1 MRFQP
6 FLKSFSYHHSDFT
19 IFARLKG
26 GVKMPDRFVIS
37 NTFSLRMLQY
47 CFHEL
52 TFEPVPEGC
61 VREILQR
68 VAQENPENLLSI
80 VGHESTAKLFSEVLG
95 IEVPANRTNYTFQV
109 GDALIVGVP
118 NTPRLPEGKVLSKEE
133 LEKLGIQWWLVK
145 FA

>member
-1 MRFQP
+1 
-6 FLKSFSYHHSDFT
+6 
-19 IFARLKG
+19 
-26 GVKMPDRFVIS
+26 MPDRFVIS
-37 NTFSLRMLQY
+37 NTFSLRMLYY

-52 TFEPVPEGC
+52 TFEPVPEDC

-68 VAQENPENLLSI
+68 VMQEDPARVVSI

-95 IEVPANRTNYTFQV
+95 IDVPVNRVNYTFSC
-109 GDALIVGVP
+109 GDKLFVGVP